1 MKQIMLLFLLS
12 ATFLCYGR
20 QIVFVSGDN
29 APIHDVRCTGYSSGN
44 DSIASWTSDKNG
56 IIDFQQKGVTGIV
69 ATHPDFSDK
78 YIKTTDLKSERDVV
92 VMTPAVALNEVVV
105 TPQDVQEFTTHTSY
119 RLSEKEMERYTN
131 VYQALNLIPNLTV
144 LSNGAMFLEGNQ
156 NVKILIDGVETT
168 RQEVSGLSKEDILK
182 VDVYQ
187 TPPLRFAAQG
197 VEAVVNIRLKST
209 LHGGTMILTEC
220 ITRKRKKALIP
231 KNILTTIP

>member
-1 MKQIMLLFLLS
+1 M
-12 ATFLCYGR
+12 
-20 QIVFVSGDN
+20 FVSGDN

-131 VYQALNLIPNLTV
+131 VERGNLREIG
-144 LSNGAMFLEGNQ
+144 S
-156 NVKILIDGVETT
+156 
-168 RQEVSGLSKEDILK
+168 
-182 VDVYQ
+182 
-187 TPPLRFAAQG
+187 AAKHI
-197 VEAVVNIRLKST
+197 VNRVNRAA
-209 LHGGTMILTEC
+209 GGRRVIFV
-220 ITRKRKKALIP
+220 
-231 KNILTTIP
+231 